1 MQVSCPNCRARYAVD
16 PLAIGPAGR
25 TVQCARCSERWFQT
39 VKIEPPPAAS
49 PAAESTQAAPAA
61 PGTAPSPREPAAGKP
76 SPRRVLPWLFR
87 PKSKKEPNV
96 AEPQSPSPARP
107 EATEPKRAARAPDT
121 MPAMGPAPDFVIR
134 PATRGAMLPALIEPK
149 ADRRMS
155 LALIGVVALL
165 VLLAVGVLA
174 FHNVIADH
182 LPAEWRSILHFD
194 RA

>member
-39 VKIEPPPAAS
+39 VKIEPPSAPPPAAPSAHPAAAS
-49 PAAESTQAAPAA
+49 PAAATP
-61 PGTAPSPREPAAGKP
+61 TPRQPAAGKP
-76 SPRRVLPWLFR
+76 SPRRLLPWLFR
-87 PKSKKEPNV
+87 PTPKKEPD
-96 AEPQSPSPARP
+96 AEPQPQARP
-107 EATEPKRAARAPDT
+107 EAEQPKTSARAIDT
-121 MPAMGPAPDFVIR
+121 MPAMAPAPDFVIR

-155 LALIGVVALL
+155 LALIGVVTLL

-174 FHNVIADH
+174 FHNVIADQ
-182 LPAEWRSILHFD
+182 LPPEWRSILQFD
-194 RA
+194 HA